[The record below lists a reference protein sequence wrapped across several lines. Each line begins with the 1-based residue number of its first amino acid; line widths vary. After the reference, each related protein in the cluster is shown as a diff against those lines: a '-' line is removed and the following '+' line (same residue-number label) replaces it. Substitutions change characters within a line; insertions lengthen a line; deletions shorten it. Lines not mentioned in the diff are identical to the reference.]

1 MESNNTD
8 REIEKE
14 KKKQERADRAFV
26 RWFAF
31 LRFVAK
37 VLRIFLPYKR
47 HDAVKSYEDRPYV
60 LLCNHFSMI
69 DVMYPATAMKKP
81 VRFMAKKICGTTPFC
96 AGSATNA
103 GAYP

>member
-1 MESNNTD
+1 MESKKTD

-37 VLRIFLPYKR
+37 VLRIFLPYK
-47 HDAVKSYEDRPYV
+47 
-60 LLCNHFSMI
+60 
-69 DVMYPATAMKKP
+69 
-81 VRFMAKKICGTTPFC
+81 GTTP
-96 AGSATNA
+96 
-103 GAYP
+103 